1 LRTAGFDEKLARR
14 PHNVLDRHPLWV
26 LGYSQDFSDFLLGAI
41 LSSWPGT
48 PSLEGAVMH
57 SIFRFSICDRMAL
70 HVMLAGCTLVG
81 IIGLATHDARGTYFQ
96 LMDGNSKFDI
106 ETEAQAMA
114 FGWEVDGVQ
123 HMQELSNWYRISRI
137 GNTNV
142 SNSETPMH
150 LAHPQPILNE
160 FYSAPNS
167 MTVVYTDHD
176 LFTMEITFTLLGG
189 APNSG
194 YSSMGEC
201 VRITNITDTTRLV
214 PEQLGFHFYEYMD
227 LDLDDTPDD
236 DEIAFVNPSQVRQ
249 VDLTTG
255 TVFNGHFGAD
265 RYELAF
271 FDTTLDTK
279 LTLAGPSN
287 LSHLAS
293 SWPLGAGPVGPLNP
307 PPFDP
312 PNVTWAAQFDF
323 TGTNPPRPFIAPG
336 QTVEICKIC
345 EIQMLFVVPEPA
357 SGTALICGGA
367 LLLAMCRRR
376 A

>member
-1 LRTAGFDEKLARR
+1 
-14 PHNVLDRHPLWV
+14 
-26 LGYSQDFSDFLLGAI
+26 
-41 LSSWPGT
+41 
-48 PSLEGAVMH
+48 
-57 SIFRFSICDRMAL
+57 
-70 HVMLAGCTLVG
+70 MLAGCTLVG
-81 IIGLATHDARGTYFQ
+81 LIGLATHDARGTYFQ
-96 LMDGNSKFDI
+96 LVDGNSKFDI

-123 HMQELSNWYRISRI
+123 HMRELSNWYRISRI
-137 GNTNV
+137 GNTSV
-142 SNSETPMH
+142 SNPETPAH
-150 LAHPQPILNE
+150 LAHSQPIVTE

-201 VRITNITDTTRLV
+201 VRITNITDTTRSV
-214 PEQLGFHFYEYMD
+214 PELLGFHFYEYMD

-236 DEIAFVNPSQVRQ
+236 DEIEFVNPSQVRQ

-271 FDTTLDTK
+271 YDTTLDK
-279 LTLAGPSN
+279 LTDGGPSN

-293 SWPLGAGPVGPLNP
+293 TWPLGAGPVGPLNP
-307 PPFDP
+307 PPSDP

-323 TGTNPPRPFIAPG
+323 TGTNPPRPFILPG
-336 QTVEICKIC
+336 QTVEICKVC
-345 EIQMLFVVPEPA
+345 EIQMLIPEPA
-357 SGTALICGGA
+357 SSTIAIVGIAA
-367 LLLAMCRRR
+367 LLVVHRGRWTAEADRRLSR
-376 A
+376 AD